1 MYQEIFDFS
10 GRPFTMAP
18 FVKHFFHDGPVKQA
32 LDQIN
37 ESISRDAGPAIVVG
51 QHGTGKS
58 LLLTLL
64 SEQHQQTFKVI
75 SLSCGPMSE
84 RRDLL
89 QAILFELKQPY
100 HNLSEGEL
108 RLSLIDFIKPVENCP
123 NGVLLLVDDAQSL
136 SSDLVDELRLITNFV
151 RDGVPRVRLV
161 ICGTGRL
168 EEVLTEPKLEPFNQ
182 RISSRCFLGNLTR
195 EQTQAY
201 IHEHVAR
208 VGGDAATMF
217 DQATTDAIHEATCGC
232 PRFINQLAEQCMSY
246 AAIHGSMV
254 VEANM
259 VEPAWAQVQGL
270 PTASPNS
277 SAPVQS
283 EDENWTVI
291 EFGTLDDEPETP
303 AEEDQMSA
311 RSSAPTEEY
320 LGIQDTNESSD
331 ENTNA
336 EYANT
341 EIAQAELTNT
351 ELTDDSLDSPATD
364 PASIE
369 NESSWDDV
377 GTSDPFVAPEQAEE
391 DTAGEAPYAQVDDA
405 SDSMNTDSS
414 DYQPHSEDQP
424 LNAVLVEE
432 DDHETTT
439 EATSIPTEFLA
450 LAQDQEETWAAA
462 GVANDTPHVDHTPHD
477 EPSGEES
484 VDTSD
489 ASSLVD
495 AALPAVPVIAAAAA
509 AASIANPFAE
519 AFESEEPVSN
529 EFTDQLAEQNV
540 SSMTVTGEQLD
551 QLTPPNDDPES
562 NDAFPV
568 VSLVDEVPAA
578 PDPMEDQTAEID
590 DHAQTILEA
599 EPFPDTAEQEP
610 EAEAPAPAEYS
621 AHELASVFGTLATD
635 DTATAE
641 PEEPVADLYP
651 AATSWESEPDSGPVT
666 EVTSFVDDMTD
677 STTVSSASTQPEQ
690 QSSTDSETDSEA
702 DKFHQHDTSQP
713 TADIQEQAHE
723 ILNAIRTPEPEPI
736 ATAYEADAAL
746 TYEPRVPET
755 PAAQENVEVSDAQRI
770 LSEILEHKK
779 LLSDQIATPA
789 AIENEAS
796 DLTDFPQSLPM
807 QTSHAN
813 SELTGDSL
821 VSELDQATQ
830 PSDHADTSSSQ
841 NTFNA
846 DENQASIGRATRMNY
861 EKLFEQLRDNG
872 DQS

>member
-37 ESISRDAGPAIVVG
+37 ESISRDAGPAIVIG

-75 SLSCGPMSE
+75 SLSCAPMTE

-108 RLSLIDFIKPVENCP
+108 RLSLIDFVKPVENCP

-136 SSDLVDELRLITNFV
+136 CSDLVDELRLITNFV

-217 DQATTDAIHEATCGC
+217 DQATTDAIHEATSGC

-270 PTASPNS
+270 PTASSNS

-303 AEEDQMSA
+303 ADEDQMSA
-311 RSSAPTEEY
+311 RSSAPTEEF
-320 LGIQDTNESSD
+320 LGTQDTNESSD
-331 ENTNA
+331 ESTNA

-341 EIAQAELTNT
+341 ESAHAELTNA

-364 PASIE
+364 AASNE
-369 NESSWDDV
+369 NEASWDDV
-377 GTSDPFVAPEQAEE
+377 GTTDPFVAPEQAEE
-391 DTAGEAPYAQVDDA
+391 DAAGEAPYVQVDDA
-405 SDSMNTDSS
+405 SDSTNTDSS
-414 DYQPHSEDQP
+414 GYQPQSNDQP

-432 DDHETTT
+432 DDQETTT
-439 EATSIPTEFLA
+439 EASSIPTEFLA

-462 GVANDTPHVDHTPHD
+462 GVANDTPLNEQTD
-477 EPSGEES
+477 EES
-484 VDTSD
+484 GDSSD
-489 ASSLVD
+489 APSVVD
-495 AALPAVPVIAAAAA
+495 AVLPAVPVIAAAAA

-551 QLTPPNDDPES
+551 QLSPPNDDPES

-599 EPFPDTAEQEP
+599 ERVLDTAEQEP

-621 AHELASVFGTLATD
+621 ANELASVFGSLPTD

-641 PEEPVADLYP
+641 PEEPVADFYP
-651 AATSWESEPDSGPVT
+651 AATSWESDPDSGPVT

-690 QSSTDSETDSEA
+690 QSSTDSETDSDA
-702 DKFHQHDTSQP
+702 DKFHQHNTPPP
-713 TADIQEQAHE
+713 TADIQEQANE
-723 ILNAIRTPEPEPI
+723 ILSSIRTPETEPI
-736 ATAYEADAAL
+736 ESSPEADTPL
-746 TYEPRVPET
+746 TYEPRAPET
-755 PAAQENVEVSDAQRI
+755 HAAQENNEVSDAQRI

-779 LLSDQIATPA
+779 LLSEQIESPA
-789 AIENEAS
+789 ITENEAP
-796 DLTDFPQSLPM
+796 DLTDYPQSLSIRTAHSID
-807 QTSHAN
+807 QS
-813 SELTGDSL
+813 TGDSF
-821 VSELDQATQ
+821 ENEPDQTTQ
-830 PSDHADTSSSQ
+830 PSGHTDTSSS
-841 NTFNA
+841 NDAFNA
-846 DENQASIGRATRMNY
+846 DGNATSTGRATRMNY